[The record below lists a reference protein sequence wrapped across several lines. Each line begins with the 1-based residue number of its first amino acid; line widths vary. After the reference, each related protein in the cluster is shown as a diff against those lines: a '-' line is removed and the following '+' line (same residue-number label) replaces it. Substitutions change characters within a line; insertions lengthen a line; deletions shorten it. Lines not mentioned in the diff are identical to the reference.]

1 METEF
6 KVFFYACCKGDL
18 EYVKLLVKPMYIAQF
33 QDGNTAFCS
42 TCWEGHLNIIKF
54 LCEYDQSIIYQRDTE
69 SRSALY
75 YATIGGHLECVKFLC
90 SKLETPS
97 LPSLPWGVELYA
109 CCVRGH
115 IEIARY
121 LLTRQPD
128 IITYRNSIGRTIMHA
143 SVESGSLEMVKFI
156 STICNL
162 LESIDNRNRSPF
174 FLSCLYGHVDIAT
187 FMLEHIPTL
196 YVIKDDNNTT
206 ALFAGASNGHLD
218 CVKLISRQNMS
229 QIFVKNKS
237 GQSPLY
243 ISCYNGHL
251 HVAKYLYGLRL
262 YFMRKTLLLA
272 YRSITHYTII
282 EWIDSLQLIHP
293 VYSIKE

>member
-1 METEF
+1 
-6 KVFFYACCKGDL
+6 
-18 EYVKLLVKPMYIAQF
+18 
-33 QDGNTAFCS
+33 
-42 TCWEGHLNIIKF
+42 
-54 LCEYDQSIIYQRDTE
+54 
-69 SRSALY
+69 
-75 YATIGGHLECVKFLC
+75 
-90 SKLETPS
+90 
-97 LPSLPWGVELYA
+97 
-109 CCVRGH
+109 
-115 IEIARY
+115 
-121 LLTRQPD
+121 
-128 IITYRNSIGRTIMHA
+128 MHA